1 MITKPVLPPKAGY
14 VEVELDGQ
22 RVYKNAVTGEI
33 YGQETIPTDKQR
45 IERLEKDAEAVWE
58 NMAASIKEGVNEI

>member
-33 YGQETIPTDKQR
+33 YGQVLEQNRWDLV
-45 IERLEKDAEAVWE
+45 ERFEEVFYCAD
-58 NMAASIKEGVNEI
+58 